1 MGVPSDRLTGGY
13 GSTLG
18 GTHQSIGKGGMG
30 TLMAET
36 RIPTLNILDAIWIN
50 ARPGKG
56 PQTYYDTAT
65 RVNVIMA
72 SKDPIALDYW
82 ASKHVLLPI
91 AQAHGYGLLYSVDP
105 DFIPSSPNIPT
116 IFSNWIRF
124 SMEEIKKAGYQ
135 TTLKEDEMNVYVT
148 NL

>member
-1 MGVPSDRLTGGY
+1 
-13 GSTLG
+13 LG
-18 GTHQSIGKGGMG
+18 NTHLSIGKGGMG
-30 TLMAET
+30 TEMVET

-50 ARPGKG
+50 ARPNNG
-56 PQTYYDTAT
+56 PHTYYENAT

-72 SKDPIALDYW
+72 GKDPIAVDYW
-82 ASKHVLLPI
+82 ASKHVLLQV
-91 AQAHGYGLLYSVDP
+91 AQARSSGSALYTIDP
-105 DFIPSSPNIPT
+105 DFIPSNPNIPS